1 MKKRYLAAGA
11 GLGAIGGLIAWKMY
25 SRADG
30 VNWDD
35 VSEAVPHAENSHF
48 VDVDGLHL
56 HYQQFG
62 ERANPV
68 LLLIHGYT
76 ASTFVWQT
84 VAPEFAARGFH
95 VIAVDLVGFGFSEKP
110 AWFDYSIQ
118 SQARVMSRFMNRLGI
133 GKATVVGSSY
143 GGAVASMLA
152 LDYPERVEKLVLVDA
167 VCNDEPLAHPL
178 LRLAKVPVLGEMI
191 SAFLVDA
198 KPFIRRRLR
207 NTLAPVNHDLITAER
222 IDGIRR
228 PLKAKDAH
236 RSVLMTARGWDACR
250 IEEDA
255 QYIAQPT
262 LIVWGEDDSI
272 IPLTSGKRLHEA
284 ILNSRLV
291 IFKNCGHIPQ
301 EEKSEAFV
309 AVVSE
314 FAKDKKGRV
323 AVEETEQMRSGD
335 AA

>member
-35 VSEAVPHAENSHF
+35 VSEHVPHAENSHF

-62 ERANPV
+62 ERSAPV
-68 LLLIHGYT
+68 MLLIHGYT
-76 ASTFVWQT
+76 ASTFVWKT
-84 VAPEFAARGFH
+84 VAPELAARGFQ
-95 VIAVDLVGFGFSEKP
+95 VIAVDLVGFGFSQKP
-110 AWFDYSIQ
+110 SWFDYSIQ

-178 LRLAKVPVLGEMI
+178 LRLAKVPVLGEVI

-198 KPFIRRRLR
+198 KPFVRRRLH
-207 NTLAPVNHDLITAER
+207 NTLAPVNYDLITDER

-236 RSVLMTARGWDACR
+236 HSVLATARSWDACR
-250 IEEDA
+250 IEDDA
-255 QYIAQPT
+255 QYITQPT
-262 LIVWGEDDSI
+262 LIIWGENDSV
-272 IPLTSGKRLHEA
+272 IPIASGQRLHEA
-284 ILNSRLV
+284 ILNSRFV
-291 IFKNCGHIPQ
+291 VFKNCGHVPQ
-301 EEKSEAFV
+301 EEKSEAFTEVV
-309 AVVSE
+309 AE

-323 AVEETEQMRSGD
+323 AVEENEQMRLGTN
-335 AA
+335 